1 MASKEI
7 EIIFKAVIK
16 ELVSGLKGATSATTE
31 ATQKMSASLQG
42 LNTQQK
48 VSVDSQ
54 RGLSEAVTQSMRPMG
69 EATAVIKTAATAQ
82 QGLTTAI
89 TASVTPV
96 KDATSSMA
104 DGLGSMSAATKS
116 LITASIGA
124 GVVGAAMYVL
134 KAAFDYVLKSM
145 DDVYKLADSFRN
157 LEYATGATTKQ
168 LNIYVAAM
176 ELSGGTIADV
186 DGLLA
191 GMARSI
197 KANGDNLVA
206 NGVAADKAALMAM
219 PFEDYLA
226 RVYKLT
232 EEMAT
237 PNERLLML
245 QLAFGRGAALSGDK
259 LKDFNENLKEGSRIT
274 SEYAL
279 ITEKAKKQQDE
290 SELAIGRLTLAQQRY
305 AVAVSD
311 TTTPIMNWWRN
322 LRTEILNTQTLADDM
337 FTTLT
342 AIFTLNPSGIVS
354 KYAAALA
361 AEKPETGFGAME
373 PGRERGTEKRSF
385 VDTED
390 IAATKAA
397 AAAAKEV
404 AEKVAAEE
412 TALRASALKSQFD
425 AEVKH
430 RSDIKKARDEQRKAA
445 DAERTTD
452 LKVIAD
458 TQREAAREATA
469 MIVDEY
475 SQKRMLVGQ
484 DLAMGKISKAQE
496 LAALRVLYA
505 EEQGLLLRQLEA
517 ERDAATEGSLER
529 VRAENKVVD
538 AKRKSTMELRKLDH
552 GVLLESK
559 TQWAGFVSSI
569 TNSWSATVKGLVN
582 GTTTWGK
589 AFKQVQQS
597 ITDSFIDM
605 GMKMVTDWLKKQ
617 VMMTLF
623 HKTQKLAQTSDA
635 AIAAVANKAITVSS
649 ATTEIGASAAV
660 AGANATATAAQTPF
674 IGWSIA
680 IPAGLAVLAAVMAL
694 KGSIGGAAGGYRVP
708 TGMNPVTQLHSGE
721 HVIPNELAQKYEAGA
736 PGGGGKGL
744 TINVS
749 GAMDSRS
756 IEQHFRAHAPRY
768 AAMMRGQARGGNLGR
783 RV

>member
-1 MASKEI
+1 MADQEI
-7 EIIFKAVIK
+7 VIRFKAVIT

-31 ATQKMSASLQG
+31 TTQKMSASLQG

-124 GVVGAAMYVL
+124 GVVGAAMYAL

-168 LNIYVAAM
+168 LNTYAAAM

-186 DGLLA
+186 DGLLT

-197 KANGDNLVA
+197 KANGEKLIA

-219 PFEDYLA
+219 PFEEYLS

-259 LKDFNENLKEGSRIT
+259 LKDFNENLKEGSKIT
-274 SEYAL
+274 SEYA
-279 ITEKAKKQQDE
+279 IVTEKSLKQQDE
-290 SELAIGRLTLAQQRY
+290 SELAIGRLTLAQKRY

-322 LRTEILNTQTLADDM
+322 LRTEILNTQTLADDI

-361 AEKPETGFGAME
+361 AKKPETDTGFGTME
-373 PGRERGTEKRSF
+373 PGRERGPEKRSF
-385 VDTED
+385 KDDED
-390 IAATKAA
+390 IEATKAA

-430 RSDIKKARDEQRKAA
+430 RSNIKKARDEQRKAA
-445 DAERTTD
+445 DAERTAD
-452 LKVIAD
+452 LKEIAD
-458 TQREAAREATA
+458 TQREAAHEATA

-496 LAALRVLYA
+496 LAALRALYA

-517 ERDAATEGSLER
+517 ERNAATEGSLER
-529 VRAENKVVD
+529 VRAENKVID

-552 GVLLESK
+552 GVLLDSK
-559 TQWAGFVSSI
+559 TQWIGFTSSL
-569 TNSWSATVKGLVN
+569 TSSWSATVKGLVN

-623 HKTQKLAQTSDA
+623 HQTQKAAQLVTETTTA
-635 AIAAVANKAITVSS
+635 AASKAITS
-649 ATTEIGASAAV
+649 ATGLVQIGTAA
-660 AGANATATAAQTPF
+660 ALGGANAASTAAQTPF
-674 IGWSIA
+674 IGWSMA
-680 IPAGLAVLAAVMAL
+680 IPAGLAVMAAIMGM
-694 KGSIGGAAGGYRVP
+694 KGGIGGAAGGYRVP
-708 TGMNPVTQLHSGE
+708 STINPITQLHRGE
-721 HVIPNELAQKYEAGA
+721 HVLPSELAQKYERGA
-736 PGGGGKGL
+736 TGGGGL
-744 TINVS
+744 TVNIN
-749 GAMDSRS
+749 GAMDSQS
-756 IEQHFRAHAPRY
+756 IEQHLRAQGPRY
-768 AAMMRGQARGGNLGR
+768 TSMLRLQARRGSLGR
-783 RV
+783 KA